1 MIGAE
6 LGVLVVAAALAVF
19 AWLGVSAA
27 RSGQDIDEF
36 VVARNS
42 QRATTLGLSFLA
54 SGMGAWILFAPPE
67 VGAGVGLVGVIGY
80 ALAAA
85 APIGLFA
92 LLGRLMRR
100 YFPHGRSLTEF
111 ILLRFGRPFQVYIIS
126 VSLAYM
132 FIFVTAELTAI
143 GGVTAIL
150 TGADPRTAVVLVAL
164 ATFGYTAYGGL
175 RASLRTDYWQGW
187 LLLLLLLIGAAA
199 VVIDQRDPETSFSQS
214 GLLGVDK
221 VGIEVAITLVI
232 AVAAA
237 NMFHQGYWQR
247 VWSAESDG
255 ALAKG
260 AIIGMALT
268 VPVVLVVGCLG
279 ILAAGTGIDLGSPPV
294 PFFALTT
301 RLPDW
306 AAVVVLLLG
315 TALVASSVDTLISG
329 LTALVAAENR
339 RMSVRTARLATLVLL
354 IPAVVI
360 AWQGYS
366 VLRLFLIADLLC
378 AATVVPALLGL
389 WGRATTRA
397 AFAGSLSGLF
407 GALVINLVETNSLAE
422 ALRLATFPGAVPT
435 LEPFLGAL
443 VLSTL
448 AALVVAA
455 LEGRTTDLDR
465 LEEGALFLE
474 GGGR

>member
-6 LGVLVVAAALAVF
+6 IGIAAIGIALAVF
-19 AWLGVSAA
+19 AWIGIQAS
-27 RSGQDIDEF
+27 RRDQDLEEYT
-36 VVARNS
+36 VARNS
-42 QRATTLGLSFLA
+42 QRALPLGISFLA

-67 VGAGVGLVGVIGY
+67 VGAFVGIVGVVGY

-85 APIGLFA
+85 APIAVFA
-92 LLGRLMRR
+92 VLGRLMRR
-100 YFPHGRSLTEF
+100 YLPNGHTLTEF
-111 ILLRFGRPFQVYIIS
+111 IRLRYGRPFQVYIIS

-150 TGADPRTAVVLVAL
+150 TGANARIAIVLVAA

-187 LLLLLLLIGAAA
+187 LLLALLLVGAVAI
-199 VVIDQRDPETSFSQS
+199 VVDLRDPETAFTDS
-214 GLLGVDK
+214 GLLDVNWG
-221 VGIEVAITLVI
+221 GIEVAITLVI
-232 AVAAA
+232 AVTAA
-237 NMFHQGYWQR
+237 NLFHQGYWQR
-247 VWSAESDG
+247 VWSAESDS
-255 ALAKG
+255 ALARG
-260 AIIGMALT
+260 AAMGMAVT
-268 VPVVLVVGCLG
+268 IPVVLVVGVLG
-279 ILAAGTGIDLGSPPV
+279 IMAAGSGIDLGTPPI

-306 AAVVVLLLG
+306 AGLIVLLLG

-339 RMSVRTARLATLVLL
+339 RMSIRAARLATLLL
-354 IPAVVI
+354 LAPAVVV

-397 AFAGSLSGLF
+397 AFAGSLAGLV
-407 GALVINLVETNSLAE
+407 GAVAWNVIDTGSVSE
-422 ALRLATFPGAVPT
+422 AVRLATFPGAVPT
-435 LEPFLGAL
+435 LEPFLGAI
-443 VLSTL
+443 VLSTAVALGVSL
-448 AALVVAA
+448 AERRTAD
-455 LEGRTTDLDR
+455 LER
-465 LEEGALFLE
+465 LEEGAAA
-474 GGGR
+474 G